1 MKLFIIEGTH
11 CSGKTTMINQ
21 LNHIDIIHENFIE
34 LEAPSKVK
42 SLIWLSNWITS
53 VIDKKKNGCK

>member
-1 MKLFIIEGTH
+1 
-11 CSGKTTMINQ
+11 MINQ

-53 VIDKKKNGCK
+53 VIDKKKNGCKLLITDRGPISSP